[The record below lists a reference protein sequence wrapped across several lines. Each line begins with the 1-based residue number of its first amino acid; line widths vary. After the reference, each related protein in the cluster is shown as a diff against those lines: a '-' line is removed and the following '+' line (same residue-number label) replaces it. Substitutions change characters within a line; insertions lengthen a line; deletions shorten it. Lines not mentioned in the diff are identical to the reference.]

1 MTELS
6 RCSNCG
12 APLTQSGPDVRKGVC
27 QHCGAELTV
36 AIDSE
41 QIAAGMQLDP
51 IRSLAVKAVVAGMQ
65 LDIANADAF
74 MRQLARALGHA
85 FGQRTRIEWSSGKIT
100 KVSLDLGKDMF
111 VAVLEIDQVVGQKK
125 KMVRGVALK
134 TAHHPIDIWV
144 GLLHEAIATHVNTNA
159 KAATALAQLRIS

>member
-1 MTELS
+1 MST
-6 RCSNCG
+6 CNNCG
-12 APLTQSGPDVRKGVC
+12 APLSVSGPDVRKGVC
-27 QHCGAELTV
+27 QFCGVELTV

-41 QIAAGMQLDP
+41 QIA
-51 IRSLAVKAVVAGMQ
+51 AGMQ

-85 FGQRTRIEWSSGKIT
+85 FGQRTKIEWTAGKIT

-111 VAVLEIDQVVGQKK
+111 VAVLDIDQVVGQKK

-134 TAHHPIDIWV
+134 TQTHPIDVWV
-144 GLLHEAIATHVNTNA
+144 GMLHESIAAHVNTNA

>member
-6 RCSNCG
+6 RCNNCG
-12 APLTQSGPDVRKGVC
+12 APLTRSGPDVRKGVC

-41 QIAAGMQLDP
+41 QIA
-51 IRSLAVKAVVAGMQ
+51 AGMQ

-85 FGQRTRIEWSSGKIT
+85 FGQRTRIEWSSGRIT

>member
-27 QHCGAELTV
+27 QHCGAELMV
-36 AIDSE
+36 AIDSA
-41 QIAAGMQLDP
+41 QIA
-51 IRSLAVKAVVAGMQ
+51 AGMQ

-100 KVSLDLGKDMF
+100 KVALDLGKDMF

>member
-12 APLTQSGPDVRKGVC
+12 APLAQSGPDVRKGVC

-41 QIAAGMQLDP
+41 QIA
-51 IRSLAVKAVVAGMQ
+51 AGMQ

>member
-41 QIAAGMQLDP
+41 QIAAGMQLD
-51 IRSLAVKAVVAGMQ
+51 
-65 LDIANADAF
+65 IANADAF

-100 KVSLDLGKDMF
+100 KVALDLGKDMF

-134 TAHHPIDIWV
+134 TVAHPIDIWV

>member
-41 QIAAGMQLDP
+41 QIA
-51 IRSLAVKAVVAGMQ
+51 AGMQ

>member
-6 RCSNCG
+6 RCHNCG
-12 APLTQSGPDVRKGVC
+12 APLSQSGPDVRKGVC

-36 AIDSE
+36 AIDSD
-41 QIAAGMQLDP
+41 QIAAGMQLD
-51 IRSLAVKAVVAGMQ
+51 M
-65 LDIANADAF
+65 ANAEAF

-85 FGQRTRIEWSSGKIT
+85 FGQRTRIEWGRGRIT
-100 KVSLDLGKDMF
+100 KVALDLGKDMF
-111 VAVLEIDQVVGQKK
+111 VAVLEIDTVIGQKK

-134 TAHHPIDIWV
+134 TVVHPIEDWV
-144 GLLHEAIATHVNTNA
+144 LLLHEAIATHVNSNA

>member
-41 QIAAGMQLDP
+41 QIAAGMQLD
-51 IRSLAVKAVVAGMQ
+51 
-65 LDIANADAF
+65 IANADAF

-100 KVSLDLGKDMF
+100 KVALDLGKDMF

-134 TAHHPIDIWV
+134 TVAHPIDIWV
-144 GLLHEAIATHVNTNA
+144 VLLHEAIAMHVNTNA

>member
-6 RCSNCG
+6 RCNNCG

-36 AIDSE
+36 AIDSA
-41 QIAAGMQLDP
+41 QIA
-51 IRSLAVKAVVAGMQ
+51 AGMQ

-85 FGQRTRIEWSSGKIT
+85 FGQRTRIEWSGGRIT

-111 VAVLEIDQVVGQKK
+111 VALLDIDQVVGQKK
-125 KMVRGVALK
+125 KMVRGVSLK
-134 TAHHPIDIWV
+134 TVAHPIDIWV